1 MGMGTR
7 NLAANT
13 GAVLNDITDAELLR
27 LCRERLPAA
36 LETTA
41 LASLTLARQ
50 YITKGIPVV
59 DDSGH
64 VAFYP
69 PDSRQLKDICQSIK
83 WVTLPEMAE
92 QKVSDETIIDE
103 IERSGM
109 KLPSIVNVDTTED
122 AL

>member
-1 MGMGTR
+1 MHEE
-7 NLAANT
+7 LS
-13 GAVLNDITDAELLR
+13 DAELLR
-27 LCRERLPAA
+27 LCRERLPSA

-59 DDSGH
+59 DEQGH

-92 QKVSDETIIDE
+92 QKVSDETIIDD

-109 KLPSIVNVDTTED
+109 KLPSIVNVDTSEE